1 MEAARFTPGSRGSI
15 FNVMALSAVRQPV
28 ILLGMHRSGTA
39 MIARLLDALGLFQGS
54 ELQEDHESVWFL
66 ELNDLMLRRVNAAW
80 DNPEPMIAFLQN
92 RDAFDL
98 TLRCLED
105 DLASSRTR
113 EFLGKKWSLKN
124 RTLLEYDRPW
134 GWKDPRTLFTLPL
147 WLALFPGAKL
157 IYIVRNGV
165 DVASSL
171 RVRELRELERRCREF
186 DNKGAIGGRFRLQRA
201 GFKGSARC
209 LTLEGGF
216 AVWEQYVA
224 QADSVLSTTA
234 SPCKTIRF
242 ETFLASPREPTK
254 DLAEFCGLEVSD
266 AAVSGAIAKVGL
278 DVGRANAFGGDPA
291 VREFYDRVRNTH
303 WMTHYGYGG

>member
-1 MEAARFTPGSRGSI
+1 
-15 FNVMALSAVRQPV
+15 MALSSVRQPV

-54 ELQEDHESVWFL
+54 ELQEDHESTWFL
-66 ELNDLMLRRVNAAW
+66 ELNDLLLRRVNAAW
-80 DNPEPMIAFLQN
+80 DNPEPVLGFLAN
-92 RDAFDL
+92 ADAFDL

-105 DLASSRTR
+105 DLSSSRTR
-113 EFLGKKWSLKN
+113 EFLGKKWSLKGGA
-124 RTLLEYDRPW
+124 LLSFDRPW

-147 WLALFPGAKL
+147 WLKLFPGAKL

-171 RVRELRELERRCREF
+171 RMREMRELERRRKEF
-186 DNKGAIGGRFRLQRA
+186 DGKRAAGGRFRLQRA

-216 AVWEQYVA
+216 AVWEQYIA
-224 QADSVLSTTA
+224 QAARALKQTPNPQIV
-234 SPCKTIRF
+234 IRF
-242 ETFLASPREPTK
+242 ETFLAEPILPLK
-254 DLAEFCGLEVSD
+254 ELAAFCDLQASD
-266 AAVSGAIAKVGL
+266 GTLRDAVANVGL
-278 DVGRANAFGGDPA
+278 NTGRANAFEGDPA
-291 VREFYDRVRNTH
+291 VREFYDRVRNTS